1 MTLPAMLRFKRL
13 SAVTA
18 MIAMTMPMSDQRT
31 RLAFEACMTPAA
43 ESNFCVA
50 LVLVFKR
57 FPYSVAAARYRHFK
71 RNDGADSVSHCW

>member
-1 MTLPAMLRFKRL
+1 
-13 SAVTA
+13 
-18 MIAMTMPMSDQRT
+18 MPMSAQRT

-71 RNDGADSVSHCW
+71 RNDGADSVSHRW